1 MIDGVDKAAEN
12 KTWSKAGWWGMEEDR
27 GGGGEKK
34 NMTDDASLVAM
45 IDSVERLAVSVA
57 GQPVRWRRRF
67 QPHGTDRR
75 QQIPV
80 IHND

>member
-12 KTWSKAGWWGMEEDR
+12 KTWSKAGWWGTGDV
-27 GGGGEKK
+27 GGVERK

-57 GQPVRWRRRF
+57 GQTVR
-67 QPHGTDRR
+67 
-75 QQIPV
+75 
-80 IHND
+80 